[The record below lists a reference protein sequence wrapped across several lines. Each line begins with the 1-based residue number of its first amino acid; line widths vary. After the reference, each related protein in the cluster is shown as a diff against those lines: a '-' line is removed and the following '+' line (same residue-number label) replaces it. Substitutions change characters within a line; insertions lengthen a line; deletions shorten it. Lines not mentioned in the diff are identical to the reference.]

1 VISFDDEDS
10 YENEEFEDTPLV
22 IKIQGGRE

>member
-1 VISFDDEDS
+1 MISFDDEDS
-10 YENEEFEDTPLV
+10 YENEEFEDIPLV